1 MSTDKQSILRGAQSF
16 RIGMTRL
23 LQWVV
28 IVLMALLTL
37 DVLWGVLSRY
47 AWGQQAKWSEELAR
61 LLLVWVSLFGASLA
75 FGVKAHLGLDYV
87 AQKLHPS
94 AGKANRLIGA
104 AVCVA
109 FAIVVFLIG
118 GWELTVRTFE
128 SGQTM
133 VALPI
138 AKWWN
143 YAAVPASGVFMLLFL
158 GEQLVEVWATP
169 VKGEGEVQP

>member
-1 MSTDKQSILRGAQSF
+1 MSADKQSILRGAQSF
-16 RIGMTRL
+16 RLSMTRL

-28 IVLMALLTL
+28 IILMALLTL

-75 FGVKAHLGLDYV
+75 FGVKAHLGLDYF

-94 AGKANRLIGA
+94 AGKANRIIGGA
-104 AVCVA
+104 ICLA
-109 FAIVVFLIG
+109 FAIVVFLVG
-118 GWELTVRTFE
+118 GWELTLRTFE

-143 YAAVPASGVFMLLFL
+143 YAAVPASGLFMLLFL
-158 GEQLVEVWATP
+158 GEQLIEVWATP
-169 VKGEGEVQP
+169 AERESEEKP